1 MTPDLP
7 QVEAPEPGSA
17 GVSPAS
23 GSFPTAS
30 DTPAGGWRSQSA
42 PGKEKV
48 IIIGAGVAGLACG
61 CYLQM
66 NGVPTEILEASL
78 LPGGLCTAWHRG
90 PYVFDGCLRWLIGTR
105 PPSAFYQVWQELGA
119 IAGRK
124 VLLHDDIIRIE
135 GADGKAISVPAD
147 LDAIAREFKRIAP
160 EDSALIDKL
169 VRSARRCA
177 PLEPPL
183 DPLELMTHRQKMR
196 LGLRMLPML
205 PIILGLKNVPITT
218 YLARYKNDWLREV
231 LQLIVGSKNMSAL
244 VLVMLLAFRTR
255 NNTGFVAGG
264 SWDFAMAIADRYNR
278 LGGTIRY
285 KARVA
290 SVIVENHRAI
300 GVRCDDGT
308 VVPAST
314 VVSCADGHT
323 TIFKMLDGRFVN
335 RKIRFLYEH
344 CQLFPA
350 IIQVSLGIKKVFPDA
365 PHTLNLPLSQPLR
378 VDDQIQDDRLEVET
392 FGSDTALCP
401 EGTTVMTVR
410 MSASFEYWTGLKKSD
425 PQRYRAEKKRVVQ
438 EIIAHLD
445 KRFPGLAENLDRSD
459 IATPATFVRY
469 TGNWQGSYEG
479 WLPTPRI
486 LGRRIPYTLPG
497 LKDFYMAGHWVVA
510 GGGLPS
516 AALSGRYVAQMIC
529 ASKGKVFAATEPLVN
544 QSR

>member
-1 MTPDLP
+1 MSAELP

-17 GVSPAS
+17 GILPAS

-30 DTPAGGWRSQSA
+30 DTPAGCWRSQSA

-48 IIIGAGVAGLACG
+48 VIIGAGVAGLACG

-135 GADGKAISVPAD
+135 GADGKAVSVPAD

-205 PIILGLKNVPITT
+205 PIILRWKNVPITT
-218 YLARYKNDWLREV
+218 YVARYKNGWLREV
-231 LQLIVGSKNMSAL
+231 LQLIVGSKDMSAL

-264 SWDFAMAIADRYNR
+264 SWDFAMAIADRYHR

-290 SVIVENHRAI
+290 SVIVENNRAT

-335 RKIRFLYEH
+335 KKIRFLYEH

-350 IIQVSLGIKKVFPDA
+350 IIQVSLGIKKIFPDA

-410 MSASFEYWTGLKKSD
+410 MSASYEFWTGLKKSD
-425 PQRYRAEKKRVVQ
+425 PQRYRAEKKAGRPGNHRPPRQTFSGRGPASGSFRHRDAGHVCALHRQ
-438 EIIAHLD
+438 LAGQLRRLAADAAHSGPAHSLHAAGVE
-445 KRFPGLAENLDRSD
+445 RFLHGRPLG
-459 IATPATFVRY
+459 
-469 TGNWQGSYEG
+469 GG
-479 WLPTPRI
+479 
-486 LGRRIPYTLPG
+486 GRRT
-497 LKDFYMAGHWVVA
+497 AV
-510 GGGLPS
+510 GG
-516 AALSGRYVAQMIC
+516 AFR
-529 ASKGKVFAATEPLVN
+529 PLRRAN
-544 QSR
+544 DLR

>member
-1 MTPDLP
+1 MPDRPKTISMATESMQIEDQPRATPT
-7 QVEAPEPGSA
+7 APESA
-17 GVSPAS
+17 GA
-23 GSFPTAS
+23 
-30 DTPAGGWRSQSA
+30 A

-48 IIIGAGVAGLACG
+48 IIIGAGIAGLSCG

-66 NGVPTEILEASL
+66 NGIQTEILEAGL

-90 PYVFDGCLRWLIGTR
+90 PYVFDGCLRWLFGTD
-105 PPSAFYQVWQELGA
+105 PSSAFHQIWQELGA
-119 IAGRK
+119 IGGRK
-124 VLLHDDIIRIE
+124 VFLHDDIIRIE
-135 GADGKAISVPAD
+135 ASDGKAITVPAD
-147 LDAIAREFKRIAP
+147 LDAIAREFKRIGP
-160 EDSALIDKL
+160 EDSVLIDKL
-169 VRSARRCA
+169 VRAARRCA

-196 LGLRMLPML
+196 LGLRYLPML
-205 PIILGLKNVPITT
+205 PVILRWKNLPITT
-218 YLARYKNDWLREV
+218 YLARYKNDFLREA
-231 LQLIVGSKNMSAL
+231 LKAIASNEHMSAL
-244 VLVMLLAFRTR
+244 VLVMLLEFRTR

-264 SWDFAMAIADRYNR
+264 SWDFAMAIADRYTR
-278 LGGTIRY
+278 LGGTVRY

-290 SVIVENHRAI
+290 SVIVENNRAT
-300 GVRCDDGT
+300 GVRCADGT

-323 TIFKMLDGRFVN
+323 TIFKMLDGRFVDK
-335 RKIRFLYEH
+335 KIRYLYEH

-350 IIQVSLGIKKVFPDA
+350 IIQVSLGIKKIFPDA

-378 VDDQIQDDRLEVET
+378 VDDQMQPDRLEVET
-392 FGSDTALCP
+392 FGSDSALCP

-410 MSASFEYWTGLKKSD
+410 VSASYEYWTGLKRND

-438 EIIAHLD
+438 EIIAILD
-445 KRFPGLAENLDRSD
+445 KRFPGLAHHLDRSD

-529 ASKGKVFAATEPLVN
+529 AQNGKVFAATEP
-544 QSR
+544 